1 MFKYLKKENLN
12 SLPKTIGIY
21 AFQKGKNFLYI
32 GKSINIRE
40 RVKQHFKENVFKS
53 SVFTE
58 KADKVGY
65 LKTESEIEALLKE
78 AELIKKHKPKYNVI
92 WKDNKNYSFVE
103 ITKEEFPRVSI
114 AHQKKNNA
122 RYIGPFVD
130 AKALKQTLKILRKIF
145 PFRTCK
151 TLKKKPCLFFQLDLC
166 SAPCLKKEDYNVKNL
181 EQFLKGNK
189 NKVLKQMKKEM
200 KLFSQKKEYEKA
212 AKQRDK
218 IFALEN
224 VLKNVHI
231 LKNLNKTEL
240 RKLFN
245 IKKEI
250 KRIEGYDI
258 SNIQGKQATGS
269 MVVFT
274 KGEKDKSQY
283 RKFRIRMEQKPN
295 DTAMIRE
302 VLKRR
307 MKHKEW
313 PKPQLILIDGG
324 KAQLNAALKEVK
336 NIKVMALAKKKNELF
351 LKNKTILLKD
361 LPKEVSNLILR
372 IRDEAHRFALQYHK
386 GLRRKQLRPH

>member
-1 MFKYLKKENLN
+1 MFKYLEKEKLN

-21 AFQKGKNFLYI
+21 AFKKGKSFLYI
-32 GKSINIRE
+32 GKSINVRE
-40 RVKQHFKENVFKS
+40 RVKDHFKENLFKS
-53 SVFTE
+53 SLFTN
-58 KADKVGY
+58 KAGKIGY
-65 LKTESEIEALLKE
+65 LKTETAIEALLKE
-78 AELIKKHKPKYNVI
+78 AELIKKFKPKYNVI

-114 AHQKKNNA
+114 THQKKKNA
-122 RYIGPFVD
+122 KYIGPFVD
-130 AKALKQTLKILRKIF
+130 SMALKQTLKTLRRIF

-151 TLKKKPCLFFQLDLC
+151 TLKKKPCLFFQLNLC
-166 SAPCLKKEDYNVKNL
+166 SAPCLRKGNYNVKKL

-189 NKVLKQMKKEM
+189 KKVVKELKKEM
-200 KLFSQKKEYEKA
+200 KTFSQNKEYEKA
-212 AKQRDK
+212 AKTRDK

-231 LKNLNKTEL
+231 LKEREKTLEKLLNVK
-240 RKLFN
+240 
-245 IKKEI
+245 I

-258 SNIQGKQATGS
+258 SNIQGKYSTGS

-274 KGEKDKSQY
+274 DREKDKSQY
-283 RKFRIRMEQKPN
+283 RKFRIRMEQRPN

-313 PKPQLILIDGG
+313 PKPQLMLIDGG

-336 NIKVMALAKKKNELF
+336 DIKVMALAKRKNKLF
-351 LKNKTILLKD
+351 FENKTILLKN
-361 LPKEVSNLILR
+361 LPKETSNLILR
-372 IRDEAHRFALQYHK
+372 IRDEAHRFALKYHK
-386 GLRRKQLRPH
+386 KLREKKLYG